1 MQRHA
6 IALPKQPAVRILTG
20 RVVGNAIAIA
30 DVEVA
35 LGAIAP
41 DCMLNEPRKYCRKRG
56 IELPR
61 IDVCRNQS
69 QNAGASEWAIAPV
82 TVGMIR
88 RKSPKDAGPM
98 QEIMHERV
106 DGDQAHAD
114 REPRAF
120 TLSQGH
126 Q

>member
-1 MQRHA
+1 MPNGTQSDA
-6 IALPKQPAVRILTG
+6 IALPKQLAVRILTR

-30 DVEVA
+30 DIEAA

-61 IDVCRNQS
+61 VDVRSNQS
-69 QNAGASEWAIAPV
+69 QNAGASERPIAPF

-98 QEIMHERV
+98 QEVVHER
-106 DGDQAHAD
+106 
-114 REPRAF
+114 
-120 TLSQGH
+120 
-126 Q
+126 